1 MPIKLKTGDSS
12 WSTLKK
18 VWGKTGVSTW
28 SPAKAVFAKLATG
41 WQQIWPGDTP
51 AVSLT
56 DPIDIRLTG
65 YNGAR
70 AVSPEYINTVLYG
83 NDGSFTG
90 TTPITI
96 SNRKMYISEDNTGT
110 STRYLIESVDKYDV
124 TSNSEANIGYKR
136 YMADGWWLFYQ
147 LTATNISGDTIAYSP
162 PIKLIRQIPT
172 ASTYTL
178 AEDYS
183 LLPTFATYT
192 FDVTVSDLWYKAADL
207 SRSYV
212 VWWENT
218 TTSPGGTQLQKTYL
232 NQISNYSTTRSGS
245 YSEYNGTGTTY
256 SSFDIY
262 TKMGEPTAG
271 KYIVAELVLVNSYT
285 DHYNITQSY
294 YRSSGTQAAFGSVSI
309 LDSENN
315 SALDRRDNLPVS
327 ASFAHVVN
335 VMGVN
340 ASTSYRVR
348 YRIYNNQASTNIYY
362 NPDTGASGSSGMWK
376 TFSNTGGDDGSSYIS
391 DITSTSANSVTLTDY
406 YWIDETKFPPV
417 TYTDSIF
424 GAQYPK
430 WALEVEISA
439 VTNGVRTYA
448 WPGLNY
454 NSENLSPASDLSI
467 SATPAS
473 GAPPLSI
480 TFNGS
485 TTPVPNL
492 SGYRAYPRA
501 YKINWGDGTGDSGWQ
516 YFSSGY
522 NNTYTIS
529 HTYSSAGT
537 YYPTIITMPYNTINN
552 TTVNVISRPTAP
564 SYLTASTD
572 LSDGVQLNWQNT
584 GANYYEIYWGS
595 TQGGGPVNQSS
606 YADFGQLNEITTN
619 SYKDTTIA
627 AGATRYYR
635 VRARNNSTATGEY
648 TSDWTP
654 TYGANGIVGTRVLI
668 TPSVPTGLSGYGNGT
683 GNLQT
688 ITLNWNSAS
697 NAAKY
702 ELYYNGTGTTPSD
715 SYPADFP
722 QSGSSDITSTTFTT
736 PYQSFS
742 AGTTYYWWVRSVS
755 SGGVKSAWSSR
766 ATVVTN
772 SQLYTVTWAPNGGSV
787 SPTTATFTAGGYVV
801 APTPTRA
808 GYTLNGWYDTSAL
821 DWNYFVSAGN
831 LFYPPSRDITMIARW
846 SVAVSAP
853 TNSTAPTLTPTS
865 IAVGTTLTAGRGTWN
880 NTPTSYDVRIYR
892 GTQFVST
899 GETLVASGTG
909 TSVTYTVTQADYD
922 SGQRYFKVYVNA
934 TNSGGSSGFVGG
946 DERGPIATPLAIPS
960 TPTGLSATTNRTTDV
975 FISWNASAGATTY
988 EIWWGGQPS
997 DSSPP
1002 DFYPGSATYYFDSGI
1017 PQGSSRTYYV
1027 RARNAA
1033 GASPWSGG
1041 VSGTRTN
1048 PVVVVN
1054 PPTGLSIN
1062 LSYSSG
1068 PSWSGSW
1075 SASGATS
1082 YSWSFYTASDSS
1094 GSNMTFRS
1102 SGSGTSMSYSGGSQI
1117 WGKVYVTA
1125 TNSGGSISG
1134 ESAWT

>member
-56 DPIDIRLTG
+56 DPIDIRRTG

-232 NQISNYSTTRSGS
+232 NQIANYSTTRSGS

-417 TYTDSIF
+417 TYTSSIF

-467 SATPAS
+467 SATPTS

-501 YKINWGDGTGDSGWQ
+501 YKINWGDGTGDSDWQ

-552 TTVNVISRPTAP
+552 TTVNVIRRPTAP

-595 TQGGGPVNQSS
+595 IQGGGPVNQSS

-619 SYKDTTIA
+619 SYKDTTIS

-688 ITLNWNSAS
+688 ITLNWNSAT

-755 SGGVKSAWSSR
+755 SSGQKSSWSAR
-766 ATVVTN
+766 ATV
-772 SQLYTVTWAPNGGSV
+772 
-787 SPTTATFTAGGYVV
+787 
-801 APTPTRA
+801 
-808 GYTLNGWYDTSAL
+808 
-821 DWNYFVSAGN
+821 
-831 LFYPPSRDITMIARW
+831 
-846 SVAVSAP
+846 
-853 TNSTAPTLTPTS
+853 
-865 IAVGTTLTAGRGTWN
+865 
-880 NTPTSYDVRIYR
+880 
-892 GTQFVST
+892 
-899 GETLVASGTG
+899 TLVS
-909 TSVTYTVTQADYD
+909 
-922 SGQRYFKVYVNA
+922 K
-934 TNSGGSSGFVGG
+934 
-946 DERGPIATPLAIPS
+946 LS
-960 TPTGLSATTNRTTDV
+960 TPTGVSASSNRTDGV
-975 FISWNASAGATTY
+975 LISWNAVSGASYYGVWYGGAPGYDNLADFGGNRNTSLITGTSYLDTSIGQGSTRDYYVQAYKSGDPSGTKSDWSSVATGTRLVPVVNLTAPYIYNVIKSGSTYYVYFAGGSGTAYQVWWQGSSGTPSTCGPGDAQGTSNPIPVTNLTASAG
-988 EIWWGGQPS
+988 S
-997 DSSPP
+997 
-1002 DFYPGSATYYFDSGI
+1002 TYYFFIRST
-1017 PQGSSRTYYV
+1017 SSTSTTDC
-1027 RARNAA
+1027 
-1033 GASPWSGG
+1033 GPSSTAS
-1041 VSGTRTN
+1041 
-1048 PVVVVN
+1048 
-1054 PPTGLSIN
+1054 
-1062 LSYSSG
+1062 
-1068 PSWSGSW
+1068 SWSGAYSYTEPSGPVITYGSCIEDYRTTDYNYCSGYARITGGTIYYKRQILVNGSW
-1075 SASGATS
+1075 NGTYDTSGCSTS
-1082 YSWSFYTASDSS
+1082 TWSNYDPYGCYTAPATCTLYTCLQYDVSDPASPNYV
-1094 GSNMTFRS
+1094 GHCYTLGACDAPLNNDGRGRS
-1102 SGSGTSMSYSGGSQI
+1102 CCQY
-1117 WGKVYVTA
+1117 
-1125 TNSGGSISG
+1125 
-1134 ESAWT
+1134 